1 VYDGGCSCSALLGD
15 LSKPSIRRI
24 DYMIKAIVRATLLAF
39 ALPLLLNATHIL
51 KDDILKP
58 EVSKLINTM
67 GDELASKT
75 GIHAYVV
82 ATNEQFPVGYNLVEY
97 SKKYESSMSKPYV
110 LFIMAPWARIIE
122 NSDTTGRVGFIAS
135 SDEVKGLYDYNS
147 VRDAALDVVTVK
159 DSNSEE
165 DKHNIGVL
173 QAFSELADNIAEAK
187 SVQMTTTIPNETR
200 TMVWV
205 LRIIIYIG
213 SILVLW
219 LFILRP
225 IYTRIKYGKK

>member
-1 VYDGGCSCSALLGD
+1 
-15 LSKPSIRRI
+15 
-24 DYMIKAIVRATLLAF
+24 MIKAIVRATLLAF

-51 KDDILKP
+51 KDDILKS

-67 GDELASKT
+67 GDELVEKT
-75 GIHAYVV
+75 GINAYVI

-110 LFIMAPWARIIE
+110 LFIMAPRALISE
-122 NSDTTGRVGFIAS
+122 KTDVTGRVGFIPS
-135 SDEVKGLYDYNS
+135 SDKVKSLYDYNR

-159 DSNSEE
+159 DSNTDE

-173 QAFSELADNIAEAK
+173 QGFSELSDNIAEAK
-187 SVQMTTTIPNETR
+187 SVEMTTTIPNETR
-200 TMVWV
+200 YMVWV

-213 SILVLW
+213 SFLVLW
-219 LFILRP
+219 LFVLRP
-225 IYTRIKYGKK
+225 LYTRIKNGKK